1 MYFENLNCLIHVIQ
15 EGDTLYSIS
24 RQYNVP
30 LSLILRINPHAE
42 VYNLQVGDE
51 ICIPM
56 MQPIR
61 DIEFMTY
68 IVREGDTLESILESF
83 GINSEDLLRYN
94 SMTANN
100 PQIGDMLQIPVY
112 Q

>member
-1 MYFENLNCLIHVIQ
+1 MFFESLNCLIHVIQ
-15 EGDTLYSIS
+15 EGDTLYSLS

-30 LSLILRINPHAE
+30 LSLILRANPYAE
-42 VYNLQVGDE
+42 VYNLQLGEE

-56 MQPIR
+56 IQPIPNV
-61 DIEFMTY
+61 EFVTY
-68 IVREGDTLESILESF
+68 IVREGDTLESILEGF
-83 GINSEDLLRYN
+83 GISIEDILRYN
-94 SMTANN
+94 NMTANN

>member
-1 MYFENLNCLIHVIQ
+1 MVFENLNCLIHVIQ

-30 LSLILRINPHAE
+30 LGLILRINPYAE
-42 VYNLQVGDE
+42 VYNLQIGDE

-61 DIEFMTY
+61 NVEFMTY
-68 IVREGDTLESILESF
+68 IVREEDTLESILERF
-83 GINSEDLLRYN
+83 GINSGDLLRYN
-94 SMTANN
+94 SMTGNN
-100 PQIGDMLQIPVY
+100 LQIGDMLQIPVY